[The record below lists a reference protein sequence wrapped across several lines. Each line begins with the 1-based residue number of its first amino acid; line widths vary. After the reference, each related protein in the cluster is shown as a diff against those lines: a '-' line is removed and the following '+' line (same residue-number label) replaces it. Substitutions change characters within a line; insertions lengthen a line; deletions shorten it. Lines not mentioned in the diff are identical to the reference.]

1 MEQSKLNISL
11 LMLLLI
17 LVGCSAK
24 DSAKY
29 GPQSFYK
36 EGFTA
41 IVVAYEPE
49 MLALLETI
57 EGDPAAK
64 IVDEYTFKGIRYRL
78 GTYKERP
85 ILIFATGM
93 SIANAAMSIQMALDY
108 FPVDELVYM
117 GIAGAVNPKW
127 QPGDVIIPER

>member
-1 MEQSKLNISL
+1 MKRSKFNIGL
-11 LMLLLI
+11 LMLLLLI
-17 LVGCSAK
+17 LIGCSTK
-24 DSAKY
+24 DSVKY

-57 EGDPAAK
+57 EADPTAK

-85 ILIFATGM
+85 ILI
-93 SIANAAMSIQMALDY
+93 
-108 FPVDELVYM
+108 
-117 GIAGAVNPKW
+117 
-127 QPGDVIIPER
+127 